1 MSRTRTTTLIILV
14 GLLAGIITMISST
27 LTSASAYKPVDPA
40 AKYHCF
46 ATDADGG
53 YNASLTSFV
62 PPEGDLIPCTIDHGD
77 NAWMLTSSALVLM
90 MTPAGLAIFYGGLAR
105 QKNAVNTLHMVF
117 ITTGII
123 AIP

>member
-27 LTSASAYKPVDPA
+27 LTSASAYKPDDPA

-53 YNASLTSFV
+53 YNASLPAFV
-62 PPEGDLIPCTIDHGD
+62 TPEGDLIPCTIDHGD

-90 MTPAGLAIFYGGLAR
+90 MTPGGLAIFYGGLTR
-105 QKNAVNTLHMVF
+105 QKNAVNTLHM
-117 ITTGII
+117 
-123 AIP
+123 